1 MSGTVEDEF
10 NALVKALNESE
21 YTKNEAVLILKE
33 YVDVLIANKL
43 IDGDR
48 RSSVALV
55 TMDFT
60 KRVKRNDWKFA
71 HGFFGN
77 WAKSHAEAQQ
87 NKVPLD
93 PFDVDEMGC

>member
-1 MSGTVEDEF
+1 MTGTVEEEF
-10 NALVKALNESE
+10 NALVEALNKSE
-21 YTKNEAVLILKE
+21 YTKEQSILILKE

-77 WAKSHAEAQQ
+77 WAKEHEEDQ
-87 NKVPLD
+87 
-93 PFDVDEMGC
+93 DVGC